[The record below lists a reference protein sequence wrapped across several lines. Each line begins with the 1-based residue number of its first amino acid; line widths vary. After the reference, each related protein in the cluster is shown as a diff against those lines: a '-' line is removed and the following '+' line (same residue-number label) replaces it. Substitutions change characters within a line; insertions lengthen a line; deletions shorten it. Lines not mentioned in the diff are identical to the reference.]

1 MKDFAKFFHV
11 NNADSNLVLLPE
23 DMLPEAA
30 LMTVDMMS
38 NGFHGVELAEISFGD
53 TVVVLGIGPVDL
65 MAVAGAKL
73 KGAGRI
79 IVVGTRPNCIEI
91 AKEYGATDVISY
103 KV

>member
-30 LMTVDMMS
+30 LM
-38 NGFHGVELAEISFGD
+38 
-53 TVVVLGIGPVDL
+53 
-65 MAVAGAKL
+65 AVAAAKL

-79 IVVGTRPNCIEI
+79 IVVGTRPN
-91 AKEYGATDVISY
+91 KLY
-103 KV
+103 